1 MNLIR
6 YYSKYKWALVT
17 LDLFLLNISF
27 WLTIYLKG
35 WVPLWFDKETGF
47 NINTQWGMF
56 IPYSFL
62 ILLYFQY
69 AKLYK
74 IQSIYENGIHVFTL
88 IKTLFFTTA
97 GFLFFQFLLN
107 DFQIVS
113 RLFYLNF
120 YIISSVL
127 FSFFRP
133 VMIHLISKQSIF
145 QDKVIIMGA
154 GKKGKAMLNIFEN
167 KIKIKNVIGFLD
179 DNMDEKEIEGVPLL
193 GKIDNITE
201 IASTYNANVF
211 LLAIDN
217 ITRHRFFEIFGVCQR
232 NNLNLSVSS
241 DYLNVL
247 NEKLEVRFIRWSSFS
262 NGSEVW

>member
-1 MNLIR
+1 
-6 YYSKYKWALVT
+6 
-17 LDLFLLNISF
+17 
-27 WLTIYLKG
+27 
-35 WVPLWFDKETGF
+35 
-47 NINTQWGMF
+47 
-56 IPYSFL
+56 
-62 ILLYFQY
+62 
-69 AKLYK
+69 
-74 IQSIYENGIHVFTL
+74 
-88 IKTLFFTTA
+88 
-97 GFLFFQFLLN
+97 
-107 DFQIVS
+107 
-113 RLFYLNF
+113 
-120 YIISSVL
+120 
-127 FSFFRP
+127 
-133 VMIHLISKQSIF
+133 
-145 QDKVIIMGA
+145 MGA

-247 NEKLEVRFIRWSSFS
+247 NEKLEVDIFDEFGMVRFRGDSDNKFLLLTKRIFDLTLTTIGIICLLPFYLLTALVIKLTSR
-262 NGSEVW
+262 GPVIYQQVRIGK